1 MGCVRMPGIV
11 VVRAVCAVLTAFFI
25 RVLTVR
31 VSIVIVAC
39 NTAVGRGGM
48 WECGWQ
54 QYRGCQCR

>member
-1 MGCVRMPGIV
+1 MPGIV